1 MTHYYYL
8 ICAGSQVDTNS
19 RFYRVGVGTSRQAD
33 SDFLF
38 LTAAAVDK
46 GWYFERVSAASDDFV
61 SKIAE
66 SLYPDDDGTKMIR
79 LKIRQCLIRDVV
91 RAIKKGEALPADVNS
106 AKNRLNSLHYLS
118 LNYRVAQVKSRR

>member
-8 ICAGSQVDTNS
+8 ICAGAQVDQNTQ
-19 RFYRVGVGTSRQAD
+19 FFRVGVGTSRQAN

-61 SKIAE
+61 RKIAE
-66 SLYPDDDGTKMIR
+66 SLYPDDEGTKMLR
-79 LKIRQCLIRDVV
+79 LKFRQCLVRDVV
-91 RAIKKGEALPADVNS
+91 RAIKKGEALPTDVNS
-106 AKNRLNSLHYLS
+106 AKNRINTLQYLS

>member
-8 ICAGSQVDTNS
+8 ICAGAQVDLNTQ
-19 RFYRVGVGTSRQAD
+19 FFRVGVGTSRQAN

-46 GWYFERVSAASDDFV
+46 GWFFERVSAASDDFV
-61 SKIAE
+61 RKIAE
-66 SLYPDDDGTKMIR
+66 SLYPTTDGTSLLR
-79 LKIRQCLIRDVV
+79 LQVKQCLVRDVV
-91 RAIKKGEALPADVNS
+91 RAIKKGEALPTDVNS
-106 AKNRLNSLHYLS
+106 AKNRLNTLQYLS

>member
-8 ICAGSQVDTNS
+8 ICAGAQVDQNTLFF
-19 RFYRVGVGTSRQAD
+19 RIGVGSSRQAN

-38 LTAAAVDK
+38 LTAQAVDK
-46 GWYFERVSAASDDFV
+46 GWYFERVSEMSDEFIR
-61 SKIAE
+61 KIAD
-66 SLYPDDDGTKMIR
+66 SLYPDNEGAKIMR

-91 RAIKKGEALPADVNS
+91 RSIKKGEALPADVNS
-106 AKNRLNSLHYLS
+106 ARNRINTLQYLS

>member
-8 ICAGSQVDTNS
+8 ICAGAQVDQNTQ
-19 RFYRVGVGTSRQAD
+19 FFCVGVGTSRQAN

-61 SKIAE
+61 RKIAE
-66 SLYPDDDGTKMIR
+66 SLYPTTDGTSLLR
-79 LKIRQCLIRDVV
+79 LQVRQCLVRDVV
-91 RAIKKGEALPADVNS
+91 RSIKRGVALPSDVIS
-106 AKNRLNSLHYLS
+106 EQNRINTLKFLS
-118 LNYRVAQVKSRR
+118 LNYRCAQVKSRR

>member
-8 ICAGSQVDTNS
+8 ICAGDQVDTNS
-19 RFYRVGVGTSRQAD
+19 RFYRVGVGTSRQAN

-61 SKIAE
+61 RKLAE
-66 SLYPDDDGTKMIR
+66 SLYPTNDGTSLLR
-79 LKIRQCLIRDVV
+79 LQVKQCLIRDVV
-91 RAIKKGEALPADVNS
+91 RAIKKGEALPSDVNS
-106 AKNRLNSLHYLS
+106 AKNRLNSLQYLS

>member
-1 MTHYYYL
+1 MTHFYYL
-8 ICAGSQVDTNS
+8 ICAGAQVDQDTQ
-19 RFYRVGVGTSRQAD
+19 FFRVGVGASRQAN

-46 GWYFERVSAASDDFV
+46 GWYFERVSEVSDEFIR
-61 SKIAE
+61 KIAD
-66 SLYPDDDGTKMIR
+66 SLYPDNEGNKMMR

-91 RAIKKGEALPADVNS
+91 RSIKKGEALPADVNS
-106 AKNRLNSLHYLS
+106 ARNRINTLQYLS

>member
-8 ICAGSQVDTNS
+8 ICAGPQVDQNTQ
-19 RFYRVGVGTSRQAD
+19 FFRVGVGTSRQAN

-46 GWYFERVSAASDDFV
+46 GWYFERVSAVSDDFV
-61 SKIAE
+61 RKIAE
-66 SLYPDDDGTKMIR
+66 SLYPTTDGTSLLR
-79 LKIRQCLIRDVV
+79 LQFKQCLVRDVV
-91 RAIKKGEALPADVNS
+91 RAIKRGEALPSDVISGN
-106 AKNRLNSLHYLS
+106 NRINTLQYLS

>member
-8 ICAGSQVDTNS
+8 ICAGAQVDQNTQ
-19 RFYRVGVGTSRQAD
+19 FFRVGVGTSRQAN

-46 GWYFERVSAASDDFV
+46 GWYFERVSEVSDEFIRKLAD
-61 SKIAE
+61 
-66 SLYPDDDGTKMIR
+66 SLYPDNEGTKMIR

-91 RAIKKGEALPADVNS
+91 RSIKKGEALPAEVNS
-106 AKNRLNSLHYLS
+106 ARNRLNSLQFLS

>member
-8 ICAGSQVDTNS
+8 ICADAQVDQNTQ
-19 RFYRVGVGTSRQAD
+19 FFRVGVGTSRQAN

-61 SKIAE
+61 RKIAE
-66 SLYPDDDGTKMIR
+66 SLYPDDEGTKMLR
-79 LKIRQCLIRDVV
+79 LKIRQCLVRDVV
-91 RAIKKGEALPADVNS
+91 RAIKKGEALPTDVNS
-106 AKNRLNSLHYLS
+106 AKNRLNSLQFLS

>member
-8 ICAGSQVDTNS
+8 ICAGAQVDQNTQ
-19 RFYRVGVGTSRQAD
+19 FFRVGVGTSRQAN

-61 SKIAE
+61 RKIAE
-66 SLYPDDDGTKMIR
+66 SLYPDDEGTKMLR
-79 LKIRQCLIRDVV
+79 LKFRQCLVRDVV
-91 RAIKKGEALPADVNS
+91 RAIKKGEALPTDVNS
-106 AKNRLNSLHYLS
+106 AKNRLNTLQFLS

>member
-8 ICAGSQVDTNS
+8 ICAGTQVDLNTQ
-19 RFYRVGVGTSRQAD
+19 FFRVGVGTSRQAN

-61 SKIAE
+61 RKIAE
-66 SLYPDDDGTKMIR
+66 SLYPGDEGTKMLR
-79 LKIRQCLIRDVV
+79 LKFRQCLVRDVV
-91 RAIKKGEALPADVNS
+91 RAIKKGEALPTDVNS
-106 AKNRLNSLHYLS
+106 AKNRINTLQYLS

>member
-8 ICAGSQVDTNS
+8 ICAGTQVDQNTQ
-19 RFYRVGVGTSRQAD
+19 FFRVGVGTSRQAN

-61 SKIAE
+61 RKIAE
-66 SLYPDDDGTKMIR
+66 SLYPDDEGTKMLR
-79 LKIRQCLIRDVV
+79 LKFRQCLVRDVV
-91 RAIKKGEALPADVNS
+91 RAIKKGEALPTDVNS
-106 AKNRLNSLHYLS
+106 AKNRINTLQYLS

>member
-8 ICAGSQVDTNS
+8 ICAGAQVDQNTQ
-19 RFYRVGVGTSRQAD
+19 FFRVGVGTSRQAN

-46 GWYFERVSAASDDFV
+46 GWYFERVSDTSDDFIR
-61 SKIAE
+61 KIAE
-66 SLYPDDDGTKMIR
+66 SLYPTTDGTSLLR
-79 LKIRQCLIRDVV
+79 LQVKQCLVRDVV
-91 RAIKKGEALPADVNS
+91 RAIKRGEALPSDVNS
-106 AKNRLNSLHYLS
+106 AKNRLNSLQYLS

>member
-1 MTHYYYL
+1 MTHFYYL
-8 ICAGSQVDTNS
+8 ICAGAQVDENTQ
-19 RFYRVGVGTSRQAD
+19 FFRVGVGTSRQAN

-61 SKIAE
+61 RKLAE
-66 SLYPDDDGTKMIR
+66 SLYPSTDGTSLLR
-79 LKIRQCLIRDVV
+79 LQVKQCLVRDVV
-91 RAIKKGEALPADVNS
+91 RSIKKGEALPSDVVS
-106 AKNRLNSLHYLS
+106 AKNRLNSLHFLS